1 MLAEFELSAPPH
13 EVWDHFL
20 TGGAAAT
27 TRALQVL
34 LLPAYAAAVALAA
47 FVTVYLAAHY
57 GAAVSERCQGR
68 TCRLWQHAPRWV

>member
-1 MLAEFELSAPPH
+1 
-13 EVWDHFL
+13 
-20 TGGAAAT
+20 
-27 TRALQVL
+27 VL